1 MDTTVGGELLL
12 PWDVLLEI
20 GKHVDVDVLYRYT
33 EANTVLRQKLRGR
46 LFHTVCVPQQVSDSD
61 ILKFTGSHGENIQ
74 HARFSH
80 CDLGHVLKLL
90 ALMPNVEAVTLSN
103 GETWRPVAAAFVTPR
118 SDPPLTSWTF
128 KWCIVA
134 WPQLVAL
141 WLEMARRHTF
151 ILKHLGLHF
160 CTPVETAEVRDRE
173 LGSTWG
179 GVFDFLERLDLSLS
193 GQESFQQAN
202 EILSCCAV
210 CYRSDRAHP
219 SVHLQLVDSSCIG
232 LTFMSATPSTEDNRQ
247 FRGPSWVT
255 LSLQVN
261 AVALRKRPRFR
272 P

>member
-1 MDTTVGGELLL
+1 
-12 PWDVLLEI
+12 
-20 GKHVDVDVLYRYT
+20 
-33 EANTVLRQKLRGR
+33 
-46 LFHTVCVPQQVSDSD
+46 
-61 ILKFTGSHGENIQ
+61 
-74 HARFSH
+74 
-80 CDLGHVLKLL
+80 
-90 ALMPNVEAVTLSN
+90 MPNVEAVTLSN

-118 SDPPLTSWTF
+118 SDSPLTSWTF

-202 EILSCCAV
+202 EIL
-210 CYRSDRAHP
+210 RAAP
-219 SVHLQLVDSSCIG
+219 SVTALTVLVPG
-232 LTFMSATPSTEDNRQ
+232 AHFSTVRNDHC
-247 FRGPSWVT
+247 SIY
-255 LSLQVN
+255 L
-261 AVALRKRPRFR
+261 
-272 P
+272 